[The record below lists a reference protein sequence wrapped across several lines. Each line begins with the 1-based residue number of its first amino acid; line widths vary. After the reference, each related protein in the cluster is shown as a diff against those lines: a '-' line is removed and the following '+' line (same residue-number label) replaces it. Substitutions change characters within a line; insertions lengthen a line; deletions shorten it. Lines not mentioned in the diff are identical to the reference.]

1 MTKTVRVTA
10 ILASLLATGS
20 LFFSMAAR
28 AAEPIGQPADE
39 AAAQKLLPKVR
50 DPIWTELAKCGVG
63 YDEKNGIYSIR
74 LTPEVEALGGKTITV
89 RGFILPMDG
98 SDRTQHFLVTRNTP
112 VCMFCPPG
120 QPNEV
125 IEVYASQAVPWTDKI
140 ATVTGK
146 FSLINNGEQALFFKI
161 ENAAVK
167 Q

>member
-1 MTKTVRVTA
+1 MTRMIRLATA
-10 ILASLLATGS
+10 IASLTIMGNLLLPGPVW
-20 LFFSMAAR
+20 

-50 DPIWTELAKCGVG
+50 DALWTSLAKCDVG
-63 YDEKNGIYSIR
+63 YDDKSGNYSIKV
-74 LTPEVEALGGKTITV
+74 TPEVEALGGKTITV

-98 SDRTQHFLVTRNTP
+98 ADHTQHFLVTRNTP

-125 IEVYASQAVPWTDKI
+125 VEVYASRPIPWTDKI
-140 ATVTGK
+140 ASVTGK

-161 ENAAVK
+161 ENASVK